1 MTLWTQ
7 IFQLLLDVAF
17 QSYTPPTQK
26 QRTFTYHDCCFFF
39 LDTDSLFVPLKKVM
53 IRLKWRPGVPIFFK
67 WQDSYPYGV

>member
-17 QSYTPPTQK
+17 QSYTPHPKSKEILPTMIV
-26 QRTFTYHDCCFFF
+26 FFF

-53 IRLKWRPGVPIFFK
+53 ILLKWRPGVPIFFK